1 MRTEFIVIDTNTL
14 ISAFLL
20 EKSVSRSVYEKAKN
34 TFNLA
39 VSRQTFAELQDVLLR
54 SKFDRY
60 LSREIRFEIISEF
73 SNLVTFFEPG
83 IKIELSRDPDDD
95 KFLEL
100 ALEAKAKYLVTGDND
115 LLGLNHSFKFS
126 IIKPADFA
134 NLANLK

>member
-1 MRTEFIVIDTNTL
+1 MRTETIVIDTNTL

-60 LSREIRFEIISEF
+60 LSREIRIEIISEF
-73 SNLVTFFEPG
+73 SNLVTFFEPSF
-83 IKIELSRDPDDD
+83 KIELSRDSDDD

-100 ALEAKAKYLVTGDND
+100 ALKAKAKYLVTGDND
-115 LLGLNHSFKFS
+115 LLGLNHSFEFL
-126 IIKPADFA
+126 IIKPADFLNIA
-134 NLANLK
+134 D